1 MRLNVVLGTLVAV
14 AALLGASTT
23 QAQGVLSKAK
33 ATGTIR
39 VGIFNQP
46 PWGYVDANG
55 NVKGQT
61 VDILRAAFAGLG
73 ITKIDAVVADFG
85 ALIPG
90 LTSKRFDVIAAGL
103 YIKPERCKLV
113 AFGNPDI
120 QMSDALLVPKGN
132 PKNLHSY
139 ADIAKDKSVMLATG
153 RGSVEYQHAID
164 AGIPKDRVSAFTDTD
179 AELAALTSHRADAV
193 VETAATISVWAK
205 ASDKLERALPFTQ
218 PVGADGKALYG
229 YPALAFRPADADFRD
244 AYNAQ
249 LKKLR
254 ESGKMLEIL
263 KQYGFSEADLPPEN
277 LTSTDLCK

>member
-1 MRLNVVLGTLVAV
+1 MRLNMVLSTLAASV
-14 AALLGASTT
+14 ALLGASTT
-23 QAQGVLSKAK
+23 HAQGVLNKAK

-39 VGIFNQP
+39 VGIFNQA

-61 VDILRAAFAGLG
+61 VDILRAAFAPLG

-164 AGIPKDRVSAFTDTD
+164 AGIPKNRVSPFTDND

-205 ASDKLERALPFTQ
+205 ASDKLERALPFAQ
-218 PVGADGKALYG
+218 PVGADGKVQYG
-229 YPALAFRPADADFRD
+229 YLNRP
-244 AYNAQ
+244 
-249 LKKLR
+249 
-254 ESGKMLEIL
+254 
-263 KQYGFSEADLPPEN
+263 GFPGDCFA
-277 LTSTDLCK
+277 